1 MYGGL
6 HIALLL
12 LYAFLVGISVLRFK
26 HLTPQSKSVVWTTMV
41 VVLGDVS
48 AILLAFLRISNYK
61 YAVLLLLVLS
71 MLLLL
76 LCNREMIRSNYRRLS
91 QALIAVALLF
101 SATTLMLPMPYN
113 EWPSYTFL
121 VNQVVWVIVP
131 VLALLDQLENE
142 DPSPLWRRAYF
153 WFMASHFCFYC
164 FSFLLFPLRSVSVQG
179 MWSSQIHNELI
190 LWACVFLCGAMIIGI
205 VLDKTQSKVP
215 HVE

>member
-1 MYGGL
+1 MYGHL
-6 HIALLL
+6 HIAVLLS
-12 LYAFLVGISVLRFK
+12 YFFLACIGVWRFK
-26 HLTPQSKSVVWTTMV
+26 ALSLQSKSVVWMSV
-41 VVLGDVS
+41 VIVFGDAFS
-48 AILLAFLRISNYK
+48 ILLSFLRIASYK
-61 YAVLLLLVLS
+61 YAVFTLFIISLLLLR
-71 MLLLL
+71 
-76 LCNREMIRSNYRRLS
+76 LCGRGMIRKSYRRVS

-101 SATTLMLPMPYN
+101 SATTLILPMPYN

-121 VNQVVWVIVP
+121 VYQVVWVIVP

-190 LWACVFLCGAMIIGI
+190 LWACVFLYGAMIIGI